1 MNTKRLGTLLLLT
14 TALLIPCLNPVAA
27 SNSDHPSME
36 DATVFLTDCGFA
48 ESETYSLLHNV
59 PPEWFTIPED
69 SLWDET
75 GELVFTFSS
84 TNSSQVMAEW
94 YDDETLMSEQWT
106 VDWQYPLAPDGMED
120 ATVFCEPVDEGIE
133 SQFEIVDEEPLLILN
148 NSNSLNRLLAAYLMV
163 EDEDVFFIQAED
175 DEFQE
180 WKGQDA
186 DLYWL
191 DDEDYV
197 MVEDGD
203 FDQIEALVLLSNTN
217 EFQVVDANDG
227 LNLTTWMNTTSAHAL
242 VYVLD
247 VYDNEDEEFFTV
259 LGLTPQYQP
268 VNQTDEPLE
277 NTTDRSAEDDVQPET
292 TVQPVE
298 VDRPGSAGEWVATY
312 GPAVAATTSVS
323 LVALTFASS
332 ESLRYPISRRWWA
345 LLGLILATKKKTQ
358 NGDYQRG
365 KIVGVISM
373 NQGIYLSALVTSLG
387 MGNNQAAHHLRILE
401 SEGVIWQ
408 RPDGRF
414 VRFYTADIPRHLA
427 PEELPTPEIS
437 LVEDSIPHRIL
448 MRLAEIS
455 EHNNKTVSGRW
466 LSKSL
471 QISQQLVSYHI
482 SVLVKHKLVTKQRQG
497 LGNHIAIT
505 AKGLTMLASNGFHP
519 TANQTHLLDQF
530 GDQKVSTLNY
540 K

>member
-1 MNTKRLGTLLLLT
+1 MKTTRLGTLV
-14 TALLIPCLNPVAA
+14 LLIAVLSTPVPSIVAA

-36 DATVFLTDCGFA
+36 DGTVFLSDCEVGEPA
-48 ESETYSLLHNV
+48 TYSFLYDE
-59 PPEWFTIPED
+59 PPAWIGIPEE
-69 SLWDET
+69 SLWDEDQ
-75 GELVFTFSS
+75 EVVFSFSPA
-84 TNSSQVMAEW
+84 NINLIDVEW
-94 YDDETLMSEQWT
+94 YDDETRMSEQWT
-106 VDWQYPLAPDGMED
+106 VDWQHPLAPDGMEN
-120 ATVFCEPVDEGIE
+120 ATIFCKPVADEVE
-133 SQFEIVDEEPLLILN
+133 SQYEIVDEEPLLILN
-148 NSNSLNRLLAAYLMV
+148 TSNSINRLLAAYLMV

-180 WKGQDA
+180 WKGQHA

-247 VYDNEDEEFFTV
+247 VYDNEDEEFLTV

-268 VNQTDEPLE
+268 VNRTDEPLE
-277 NTTDRSAEDDVQPET
+277 NTTDRNEEDDVQPES

-298 VDRPGSAGEWVATY
+298 ADRPGSAGEWVATY

-345 LLGLILATKKKTQ
+345 LLGLVLATKRKTQ
-358 NGDYQRG
+358 DGDYQRG
-365 KIVGVISM
+365 KIVGVLSV
-373 NQGIYLSALVTSLG
+373 NQGIHYSALVQLLG

-401 SEGVIWQ
+401 SEGLIWQ
-408 RPDGRF
+408 RSDGRF
-414 VRFYTADIPRHLA
+414 VRFYTADIPHHLA

-448 MRLAEIS
+448 MRLAEMS
-455 EHNNKTVSGRW
+455 EQPSKTVSGRW

-471 QISQQLVSYHI
+471 RVSQQLVSYHVG
-482 SVLVKHKLVTKQRQG
+482 VLVKHELVTKQRHG
-497 LGNHIAIT
+497 LGNHLAIT
-505 AKGLTMLASNGFHP
+505 AKGLGMLAGNDFLAESSTEPMMARFADQ
-519 TANQTHLLDQF
+519 TASSSDF
-530 GDQKVSTLNY
+530 
-540 K
+540 